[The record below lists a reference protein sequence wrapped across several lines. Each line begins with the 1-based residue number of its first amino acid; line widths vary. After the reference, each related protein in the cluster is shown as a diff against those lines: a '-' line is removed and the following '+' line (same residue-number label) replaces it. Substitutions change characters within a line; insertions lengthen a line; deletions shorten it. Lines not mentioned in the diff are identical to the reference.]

1 MPYLKVPSEIPKG
14 YVPLTEEPTFNPSR
28 DLQLTNPTQSWHLSD
43 LGYTKTEIDESGCSL
58 AFTEPFRL
66 LSEEGAA
73 RLQEVVRLLR
83 SNFQGGGLERSE
95 SKSRLIYVAGGV
107 YRSQFLRELCS
118 SIDVAEFLSELAG
131 IPLAPHSLPSQQIYI
146 NYPPNRI
153 DEDIDRWHADSI
165 GFDYVMMATDPSSFE
180 GGEFEV
186 FLGTTA
192 EAAQLLGTEES
203 KLNLRTTQELPS
215 ERVVRF
221 EFPAAGYA
229 VFQQGN
235 RVVHRGRRLN
245 EPGDRIT
252 VVPGY
257 VSREP
262 HSIDITDL
270 NNIYEVDRIQSN
282 PGSLSIPHNTHV
294 DGNFLITSYYRD
306 GTTVHDITYP
316 DNMIQVAYYDSYS
329 GSGNGFDGCWGT
341 YPFLPSGLIISSD
354 INSSNNGN
362 GKLLIYERG
371 FSQACYLAGIVTDIS
386 NGNLLS
392 GVSVEILGTN

>member
-118 SIDVAEFLSELAG
+118 SIDVSEFLSELAG

-165 GFDYVMMATDPSSFE
+165 GFDYVMMATDPSSFD

-203 KLNLRTTQELPS
+203 KLNPRTTQELPS

-270 NNIYEVDRIQSN
+270 NNISTYPEPAIGSEIIRHGVWRSVRKLVELLDPEASQNLSSQRIELKKALFDALNALDITESM
-282 PGSLSIPHNTHV
+282 GDKSHS
-294 DGNFLITSYYRD
+294 DGN
-306 GTTVHDITYP
+306 
-316 DNMIQVAYYDSYS
+316 
-329 GSGNGFDGCWGT
+329 
-341 YPFLPSGLIISSD
+341 
-354 INSSNNGN
+354 
-362 GKLLIYERG
+362 K
-371 FSQACYLAGIVTDIS
+371 
-386 NGNLLS
+386 
-392 GVSVEILGTN
+392 